1 MNAFVAT
8 PSNRILRVPDTTIET
23 GMSRSTLYLR
33 VAAGTFTTPVQLGS
47 RLVGW
52 PANEVHAINQARIA
66 GKSENDIRALVI
78 ALEQARAC

>member
-1 MNAFVAT
+1 MNAFVTA
-8 PSNRILRVPDTTIET
+8 PSTRIFRVADTTIET

-33 VAAGTFTTPVQLGS
+33 IADGTFTTPVQLGS

-52 PANEVHAINQARIA
+52 PASEVHAINKARIA
-66 GKSENDIRALVI
+66 GKSEDDIRALVV